1 MNDNVIKALYEYSR
15 FLDKELVARQ
25 KESMNG
31 VKEKDAN
38 KVTVYTAAASE
49 VLALKNAF
57 IKLNLYIEE
66 K

>member
-15 FLDKELVARQ
+15 FLDKELATRQ
-25 KESMNG
+25 KESMDG
-31 VKEKDAN
+31 IKEKDAN

-49 VLALKNAF
+49 VHALRNAF